1 MSEMPSS
8 CALACV
14 VAWLLCCFA
23 VLTYCTGCLKC
34 TVTKVLMQIEYAVQ
48 ERGGKNVSLCLS
60 SVFRI
65 SAAVLLLQQQWQEE
79 KEGQYMLPDL
89 RVSAAALCFADV
101 CGVVGKGASGLVLL
115 QGVHKKTGVCSDID
129 A

>member
-1 MSEMPSS
+1 MR
-8 CALACV
+8 
-14 VAWLLCCFA
+14 
-23 VLTYCTGCLKC
+23 
-34 TVTKVLMQIEYAVQ
+34 
-48 ERGGKNVSLCLS
+48 ERGGKNVSLSLS

-65 SAAVLLLQQQWQEE
+65 SAAVPFLQQQWQEE

-101 CGVVGKGASGLVLL
+101 CGVVGKGASGL